1 MIVIDNSIVL
11 AWCLA
16 DEQDALAETAM
27 QDVGEHGGAVPGIWW
42 YEIRN
47 ALVVNERRGRLTSAD
62 THATLADLRDVALY
76 IDYNHDGDV
85 VLELARRHEL
95 SVYDAAYLELAQRRG
110 LALATLDRRLSR
122 AAVTAGV
129 AIHGQGNA

>member
-16 DEQDALAETAM
+16 DEQDALAEAAM
-27 QDVGEHGGAVPGIWW
+27 QDVGDQGGAVPGIWW

-62 THATLADLRDVALY
+62 THATLADLRDVALH

-122 AAVTAGV
+122 AAGTAGV
-129 AIHGQGNA
+129 AIHRQGNA